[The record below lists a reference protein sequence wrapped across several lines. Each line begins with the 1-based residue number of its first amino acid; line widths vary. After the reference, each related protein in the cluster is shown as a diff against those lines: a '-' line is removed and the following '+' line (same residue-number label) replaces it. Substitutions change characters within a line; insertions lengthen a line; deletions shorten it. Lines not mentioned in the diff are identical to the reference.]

1 MINHCNGK
9 NVIWAY
15 PPLPFLVLYLC
26 VFLVL
31 TMPCKQTESRFYFG
45 WHAWGDFEPSSLI
58 VPWKTKKKFRNK
70 VLKSLKWITLTI
82 VSQSV
87 PYTASSKQDER
98 TDITDSFGVSRP
110 GVFACFVR
118 LRHERLLD
126 CWSAV
131 AINRVLFLGS
141 AGNVFIGFDIFIFEP
156 WDSCKASSGREFTP
170 AMATSNRRRNV
181 SLHTFFFWG
190 GHLAER
196 CSHIYIPA
204 LRSMCHHRLFNQF
217 TDANIVGYIY
227 L

>member
-1 MINHCNGK
+1 MK
-9 NVIWAY
+9 N
-15 PPLPFLVLYLC
+15 
-26 VFLVL
+26 
-31 TMPCKQTESRFYFG
+31 
-45 WHAWGDFEPSSLI
+45 
-58 VPWKTKKKFRNK
+58 
-70 VLKSLKWITLTI
+70 LKWITLTI

-110 GVFACFVR
+110 GVLACFVR

-141 AGNVFIGFDIFIFEP
+141 AGNVFSGFDIFIFEP

-181 SLHTFFFWG
+181 SLHTFFFGEDIWQNDVLIFTSLLYAACATVVYLISLPMQTSSG
-190 GHLAER
+190 
-196 CSHIYIPA
+196 IFT
-204 LRSMCHHRLFNQF
+204 FNF
-217 TDANIVGYIY
+217 INKKIK
-227 L
+227 